1 MAKSARWADGSRTIA
16 ADGGISAS
24 HLRLAEVLRSNRD
37 EIGAA
42 WLASVSPADRSG
54 SPDLD
59 RHLNALIGALVRV
72 FDRGDWGDVQLVIDG
87 LVLRRASRG
96 LDLEH
101 DLQRALLA
109 GRHAVKPFLKEDSVE
124 CDEDLLDALHEC
136 IFRFSESYQGLQLA
150 SESDRLH
157 SRIINSLVM
166 TLEARDP
173 FVKGH
178 SISVALLS
186 QRTADVLGYVDQDQA
201 YLAGLLHDI
210 GKVGVPDHVLLKASA
225 PTAQEWEILKTH
237 PVIGARIL
245 RPIHLYPEV
254 IGAVLHHHEN
264 HDGSGY
270 PYGLSGLGIP
280 RLARIVR
287 VADSFHAITSSR
299 VFRQSRSTT
308 EAIEEIADNRGRL
321 YDPAT
326 VDAFMKVVES
336 PNAVDEL
343 NLASMQI
350 ELGDAAIETPDW
362 GYLSRL

>member
-1 MAKSARWADGSRTIA
+1 MAQGELRSSGSRTVPA
-16 ADGGISAS
+16 ERELSGS
-24 HLRLAEVLRSNRD
+24 HLRLAEVLKAHRD

-42 WLASVSPADRSG
+42 WLASVSAADRSG

-72 FDRGDWGDVQLVIDG
+72 FDRGDWTDVQLVIDG

-109 GRHAVKPFLKEDSVE
+109 GRHAVKPFLHDDARDCE
-124 CDEDLLDALHEC
+124 EDLLDALHEC
-136 IFRFSESYQGLQLA
+136 IFRFAESYQGLRLA

-173 FVKGH
+173 YVKGH

-210 GKVGVPDHVLLKASA
+210 GKIGVPDHVLMKADA
-225 PTAQEWEILKTH
+225 PTAEEWEILKTH

-254 IGAVLHHHEN
+254 VGAVLHHHEN

-270 PYGLSGLGIP
+270 PYGLSGAGIP

-299 VFRQSRSTT
+299 VFRKSRSTT
-308 EAIEEIADNRGRL
+308 EAIEEIAGNRGRL

-336 PNAVDEL
+336 PDAVDEL

-362 GYLSRL
+362 GYLRRF